1 MPRNTS
7 KSELRSEVLAG
18 MRRYLGRHPE
28 LAFSTAL
35 DLAALVVNRST
46 SKALLEWADRLA
58 DLNKGTQGV
67 EIVEPVAHSQR
78 GGIQKRK
85 RPTRKV

>member
-7 KSELRSEVLAG
+7 KSELKNEVLAG

-46 SKALLEWADRLA
+46 GKALIEWADRLA
-58 DLNKGTQGV
+58 DLNKGAQSI

-78 GGIQKRK
+78 GGIRKRK
-85 RPTRKV
+85 RVTRKA